1 MTKCTYQSWGRY
13 PKLKAQNVIPVRW
26 RDEITDL
33 ATIEGLVLPYGLG
46 RSYGDSCLN
55 DGGTL
60 LDMVLLNRFIA
71 FDEES
76 RLLRC
81 EAGVTLANI
90 LKLTVPRGWFLPT
103 TPGTK
108 FVTVGGAIAKDVH
121 GKNHHRAGTFGC
133 HVARFEL
140 LRSNG
145 ERLICS
151 PDENANLFRATIGG
165 LGLTGMITWA
175 ELRMR
180 RVAGPFI
187 AKEQIRFRCL
197 DEFFDLNAESDER
210 FEHTMAW
217 VDCLAIGKKMGRG
230 LFTRGNHT
238 WPKRIPRKTAK
249 PCSLFTMPVQLPAFA
264 RNLVTAKAFNT
275 LYDHSQISRRTHKT
289 IPYDPFFYPLDAIHE

>member
-1 MTKCTYQSWGRY
+1 MRRSFVWGTRCGHSPEENDRRLIADARLRDNPFQRVMLLVPGSLPRLTVNQAKSRLSPRSRSENRCGIGLQVYSVSLHGRECTLMTKCTYQSWGRY

-108 FVTVGGAIAKDVH
+108 FVTVG
-121 GKNHHRAGTFGC
+121 
-133 HVARFEL
+133 
-140 LRSNG
+140 
-145 ERLICS
+145 
-151 PDENANLFRATIGG
+151 
-165 LGLTGMITWA
+165 
-175 ELRMR
+175 
-180 RVAGPFI
+180 
-187 AKEQIRFRCL
+187 
-197 DEFFDLNAESDER
+197 
-210 FEHTMAW
+210 
-217 VDCLAIGKKMGRG
+217 
-230 LFTRGNHT
+230 
-238 WPKRIPRKTAK
+238 
-249 PCSLFTMPVQLPAFA
+249 
-264 RNLVTAKAFNT
+264 
-275 LYDHSQISRRTHKT
+275 
-289 IPYDPFFYPLDAIHE
+289 